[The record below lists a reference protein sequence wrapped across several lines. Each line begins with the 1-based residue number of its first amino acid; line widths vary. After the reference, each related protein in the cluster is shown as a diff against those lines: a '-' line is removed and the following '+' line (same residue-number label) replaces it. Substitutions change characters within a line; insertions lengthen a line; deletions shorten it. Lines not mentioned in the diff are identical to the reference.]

1 MNATAMAGRH
11 SCDSPEWYTPSP
23 IVEAARETMGGIDLD
38 PASHAEANETVK
50 AGRYYTES
58 ENGLLLPWFGRVLHN
73 PPGGLVDE
81 FWKKAMAERQRYEQM
96 VWVGYSLEQLQ
107 TLQVDNAV
115 TPLDYA
121 TCFTN
126 RRIAFVENEA
136 KKAARIVKLLA
147 KGEAPNASATARQI
161 AARIRAG
168 KEPPNSPSHS
178 NYITY
183 VGPNADRFREVFS
196 RFGRV
201 VMR

>member
-1 MNATAMAGRH
+1 
-11 SCDSPEWYTPSP
+11 
-23 IVEAARETMGGIDLD
+23 
-38 PASHAEANETVK
+38 
-50 AGRYYTES
+50 
-58 ENGLLLPWFGRVLHN
+58 
-73 PPGGLVDE
+73 LVDE

-115 TPLDYA
+115 TPLDDA

>member
-1 MNATAMAGRH
+1 MNQTVMAGRH
-11 SCDSPEWYTPSP
+11 SCDSPEWYTPKP
-23 IVEAARETMGGIDLD
+23 IVEAAREVMGAIDLD
-38 PASHAEANETVK
+38 PASHAEANEIVQ
-50 AGRYYTES
+50 AARFYTEA
-58 ENGLLLPWFGRVLHN
+58 ENGLVLPWFGRIMHN

-81 FWKKAMAERQRYEQM
+81 FWKKAMAERERYAQL

-107 TLQVDNAV
+107 TLQVGNDV
-115 TPLDYA
+115 TPLDFA

-126 RRIAFVENEA
+126 RRIAFVENAA

-147 KGEAPNASATARQI
+147 KGEAPGAPA
-161 AARIRAG
+161 AARKVAANIRAG

-178 NYITY
+178 NYISY
-183 VGPNADRFREVFS
+183 IGNQAERFRDVFS